1 MVKYSRTFCGEL
13 SDAPRRTRWANA
25 WRAAA
30 RICSVAA
37 GSEAPSAPWIKRL
50 WFDIVVLRSF
60 RAGLPESGGVPSQRS
75 RHRLAAGH
83 PASRG
88 TRAAREQ
95 RSALIGENDGLGSR
109 EEASPPFFLPALRGR
124 FYPRRPAS
132 HTARDRGSSLRLCY
146 VSYQAGHDPKPSVK
160 GRFEATKIANFP
172 KNARG
177 NI

>member
-75 RHRLAAGH
+75 RHRLAVGH

-95 RSALIGENDGLGSR
+95 RSALIGENDGIGSR
-109 EEASPPFFLPALRGR
+109 EEASPIFFCVCSFPCDGR
-124 FYPRRPAS
+124 KAPPAS
-132 HTARDRGSSLRLCY
+132 PAGKELVSTRSATGSYCW
-146 VSYQAGHDPKPSVK
+146 
-160 GRFEATKIANFP
+160 
-172 KNARG
+172 
-177 NI
+177 